1 MQLDLRSPSG
11 KTLHLEDVKSLR
23 SLRIHDA
30 GDADNIFLVDVVD
43 LGGNLLQNYTCG
55 FECLSLICAMLY
67 SEGDAEDQTK
77 VTVSFEAFVNALTM
91 SRNLGYTDASK
102 GLLEDDTEE
111 EALQEYM
118 NREANV
124 TLN

>member
-1 MQLDLRSPSG
+1 M
-11 KTLHLEDVKSLR
+11 
-23 SLRIHDA
+23 RIHDV

-43 LGGNLLQNYTCG
+43 ISDNLLQNYTCG

-67 SEGDAEDQTK
+67 SEGDTEDKTQ
-77 VTVSFEAFVNALTM
+77 VTVSFEAFVNSLTM
-91 SRNLGYTDASK
+91 SRNAGYIDASK
-102 GLLEDDTEE
+102 GLLEDDTDE

-118 NREANV
+118 NRESNV